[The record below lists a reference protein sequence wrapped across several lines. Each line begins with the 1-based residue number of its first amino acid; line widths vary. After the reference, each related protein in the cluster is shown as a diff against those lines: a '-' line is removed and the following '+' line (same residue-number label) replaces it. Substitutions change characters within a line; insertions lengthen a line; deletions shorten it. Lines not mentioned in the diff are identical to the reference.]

1 MHKYRLISKKGEGT
15 FSEVLKAQSIKSG
28 RYVAIKCMKNHF
40 DTLDTVNNLREIQA
54 LRRLSPYPHI
64 IKLNEVLYDE
74 PTGRLALVFELMD
87 MNAYEMIRGRR
98 HYLTE
103 CKVKYMM
110 YQLIKALDHM
120 HRNGIFHR
128 DIKPE
133 NILLVDDQLKLA
145 DFGSCRGVYSKQPYT
160 EYISTRWYRAPE
172 CLLTDGYYS
181 YKMDLWGTGCVWF
194 EILSLFPLFPGTNEL
209 DQINKIHNI
218 LGTPP
223 PDILEKF
230 KRNASHMD
238 FNFPQKEGTGI
249 ARLIPHVS
257 LECIDLILKLL
268 AYNPEDRL
276 SARQALKGAY
286 LRDLREAEKREQAQ
300 PDRRGPEDEREPD
313 TDRQHRDDDREREQG
328 SLPSIKAKGE
338 DVKPVEE
345 DAGDDGGSLLP
356 PIGGKQKP
364 KPQLAKPKLYKS
376 QQFKTLSHGFTS
388 TTGTTGAGIIGM
400 PPPSSN
406 SAFQDS
412 SGFNNTHQSNK
423 KFGYASM
430 TNFSSASSTA
440 HGEKPATHKKKYVS
454 PYTKKR

>member
-28 RYVAIKCMKNHF
+28 RYTAIKCMKNHF
-40 DTLDTVNNLREIQA
+40 DSLETVNNLREIQA
-54 LRRLSPYPHI
+54 LRRLSPHPHI
-64 IKLNEVLYDE
+64 VKLNEVLYDE

-103 CKVKYMM
+103 PKVKLVM

-209 DQINKIHNI
+209 DQIEKIHNI
-218 LGTPP
+218 LGRPSKELL
-223 PDILEKF
+223 DKF
-230 KRNASHMD
+230 QRHASHMD
-238 FNFPQKEGTGI
+238 FNFPPKEASGI
-249 ARLIPHVS
+249 ARLIPHVTT
-257 LECIDLILKLL
+257 ECQELILRLL
-268 AYNPEDRL
+268 AYNPEERL
-276 SARQALKGAY
+276 SARQALKSAY
-286 LRDLREAEKREQAQ
+286 FRDLRDAEKQDNQDRTESKRNPEEQEEKAEDQ
-300 PDRRGPEDEREPD
+300 SAPALSKAPEAAKNTDEAD
-313 TDRQHRDDDREREQG
+313 
-328 SLPSIKAKGE
+328 
-338 DVKPVEE
+338 
-345 DAGDDGGSLLP
+345 GDKLP
-356 PIGGKQKP
+356 PIANNPAPSKQKQALP
-364 KPQLAKPKLYKS
+364 KAGVYKS
-376 QQFKTLSHGFTS
+376 QQQQFKTLSHGFT
-388 TTGTTGAGIIGM
+388 TGMTGAGIVGM
-400 PPPSSN
+400 PPPAGSS
-406 SAFQDS
+406 
-412 SGFNNTHQSNK
+412 
-423 KFGYASM
+423 KFGFASM
-430 TNFSSASSTA
+430 TNFSTSNTSSNDKASMLM
-440 HGEKPATHKKKYVS
+440 KKKYVS
-454 PYTKKR
+454 PYTSKKR

>member
-40 DTLDTVNNLREIQA
+40 DSLETVNNLREIQA
-54 LRRLSPYPHI
+54 LRRLTPHPNI

-103 CKVKYMM
+103 PKVKGMM
-110 YQLIKALDHM
+110 YQLIKSLDHM

-133 NILLVDDQLKLA
+133 NILLFDDQLKLA

-194 EILSLFPLFPGTNEL
+194 EILGLFPLFPGTNEL
-209 DQINKIHNI
+209 DQIQKIHNV

-223 PDILEKF
+223 QELLSKF
-230 KRNASHMD
+230 QRNASHMD
-238 FNFPQKEGTGI
+238 FNFPAKEGSGI

-257 LECIDLILKLL
+257 SECQDLILRLL
-268 AYNPEDRL
+268 AYNPEERL
-276 SARQALKGAY
+276 SARQALKSSY
-286 LRDLREAEKREQAQ
+286 MRDLRDLEKRDSQQNARHA
-300 PDRRGPEDEREPD
+300 DDPENTNANPPD
-313 TDRQHRDDDREREQG
+313 TGRSADRDAPEGLPTIGKRG
-328 SLPSIKAKGE
+328 SDVGKEDGADGE
-338 DVKPVEE
+338 EE
-345 DAGDDGGSLLP
+345 VARLLP
-356 PIGGKQKP
+356 PIAHKGGAGPGGAAEKP
-364 KPQLAKPKLYKS
+364 KPPLAKPKLYKS
-376 QQFKTLSHGFTS
+376 QQFKTMSHGFTS
-388 TTGTTGAGIIGM
+388 STGTSTGAGIVGM
-400 PPPSSN
+400 PPP
-406 SAFQDS
+406 AGYGGDP
-412 SGFNNTHQSNK
+412 SGK

-430 TNFSSASSTA
+430 TNFSTNAGA
-440 HGEKPATHKKKYVS
+440 ADKAPGKGKLYVS
-454 PYTKKR
+454 PYSKKR

>member
-1 MHKYRLISKKGEGT
+1 MHKYRLIGKKGEGT

-40 DTLDTVNNLREIQA
+40 DSLETVNNLREIQA
-54 LRRLSPYPHI
+54 LRRLSPHAHI
-64 IKLNEVLYDE
+64 VKLNEVLYDE

-103 CKVKYMM
+103 PKVKLMM
-110 YQLIKALDHM
+110 YQLIKSLDHM

-133 NILLVDDQLKLA
+133 NILLVEDMLKLA

-209 DQINKIHNI
+209 DQIEKIHNI

-223 PDILEKF
+223 KELLDKF
-230 KRNASHMD
+230 QRHASHMD
-238 FNFPQKEGTGI
+238 FNFPSKEGSGI

-257 LECIDLILKLL
+257 HDCQDLILRLL
-268 AYNPEDRL
+268 AYNPEERL
-276 SARQALKGAY
+276 SARQALKSSY
-286 LRDLREAEKREQAQ
+286 LRDLREAEKQESQQ
-300 PDRRGPEDEREPD
+300 DRPRNPEETEGGRHEDEPEAGE
-313 TDRQHRDDDREREQG
+313 RDA
-328 SLPSIKAKGE
+328 LPTIKARG
-338 DVKPVEE
+338 DDGAGHGPGQ
-345 DAGDDGGSLLP
+345 AGDDGDKLP
-356 PIGGKQKP
+356 PIGNAPLKAQAP
-364 KPQLAKPKLYKS
+364 LPKPKLYKS
-376 QQFKTLSHGFTS
+376 QQFKTLSHGFT
-388 TTGTTGAGIIGM
+388 TGMSTGAGIVGM
-400 PPPSSN
+400 PPPAGGS
-406 SAFQDS
+406 
-412 SGFNNTHQSNK
+412 

-430 TNFSSASSTA
+430 TNFSTSAAGNDKASLLM
-440 HGEKPATHKKKYVS
+440 KKKYVS
-454 PYTKKR
+454 PYTTKKR